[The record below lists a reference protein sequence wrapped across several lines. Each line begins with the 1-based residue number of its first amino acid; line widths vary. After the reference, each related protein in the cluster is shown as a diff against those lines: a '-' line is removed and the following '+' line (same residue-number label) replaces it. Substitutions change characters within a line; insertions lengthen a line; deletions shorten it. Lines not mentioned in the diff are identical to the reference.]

1 MVISTVKVVVF
12 FLFFLWLINEFQ
24 NSVIKNGV
32 VTQVEFS
39 LKFMERVRVT
49 CYWCK
54 QYRIQTLR

>member
-1 MVISTVKVVVF
+1 MVISTLKFVDI
-12 FLFFLWLINEFQ
+12 FLFSLWIINEFQ

-49 CYWCK
+49 CY
-54 QYRIQTLR
+54 